1 MIPVHSPTATRAKLH
16 HLIFVLFF
24 ILFLSLEKVEGWS
37 SGAIFVFFTELIA
50 IQGMSKFVQQ
60 LDPLLSNL
68 CRDDSRGRGLG
79 DGVSGRG

>member
-1 MIPVHSPTATRAKLH
+1 MDGLGGVVMVLKSGGVVE
-16 HLIFVLFF
+16 HLLF
-24 ILFLSLEKVEGWS
+24 
-37 SGAIFVFFTELIA
+37 FFTELIA